1 MWNFKGSSVLIGG
14 QLREFHARCQD
25 QTGVDVLCCKKYD
38 RTVTARS
45 RFAVQGY
52 VSNAFKELTGRL
64 LDIKLLR

>member
-1 MWNFKGSSVLIGG
+1 VNSMLDAKIKLVW
-14 QLREFHARCQD
+14 
-25 QTGVDVLCCKKYD
+25 TCCAAKKYD